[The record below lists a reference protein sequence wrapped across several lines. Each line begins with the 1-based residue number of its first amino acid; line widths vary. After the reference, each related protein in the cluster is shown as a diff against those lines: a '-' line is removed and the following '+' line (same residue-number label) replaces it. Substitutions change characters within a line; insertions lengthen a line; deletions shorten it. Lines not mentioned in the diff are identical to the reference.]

1 MIEIHCNLCDG
12 KFMLDKEPK
21 NWTCTCQNKPKTM
34 KFTVLL
40 KCQKG
45 HRTWTHSRNADCQDC
60 VKEKTINTAKRLLAM
75 QSNAKHESLKQEIV
89 ETNRILTNK
98 KQDYFKKKILADSS
112 IIEIPDLLK
121 NLIDTVN
128 SMRKDNKNS
137 EKLDILGVKLKELEN
152 RIA

>member
-21 NWTCTCQNKPKTM
+21 NFSCICQNKPKTM

-40 KCQKG
+40 KCQNG
-45 HRTWTHSRNADCQDC
+45 HRSWTHSRMADCQEC

-75 QSNAKHESLKQEIV
+75 NHNPKHESIEQEIV
-89 ETNRILTNK
+89 KTNRIINNK
-98 KQDYFKKKILADSS
+98 TQDYFKKKILADSS

-121 NLIDTVN
+121 NLIETVN
-128 SMRKDNKNS
+128 SMRKDNENR
-137 EKLDILGVKLKELEN
+137 EKLDILGVKLKELEG

>member
-75 QSNAKHESLKQEIV
+75 QSNAKHESLEQEIV
-89 ETNRILTNK
+89 RTNRIINNK
-98 KQDYFKKKILADSS
+98 TQDYFKKKILADSS

-121 NLIDTVN
+121 NLIETVN

-137 EKLDILGVKLKELEN
+137 EKLDILGVKLKELEG